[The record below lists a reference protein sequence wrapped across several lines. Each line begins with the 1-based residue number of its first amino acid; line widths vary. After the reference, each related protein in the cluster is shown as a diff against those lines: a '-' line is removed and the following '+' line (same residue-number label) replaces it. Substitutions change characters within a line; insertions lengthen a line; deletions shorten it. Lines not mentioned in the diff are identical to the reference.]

1 MPMIASGVILLF
13 SVAALM
19 SKLSFEILS
28 EFNSSKISS
37 LLKFISSLAKRAI
50 RVMVSFSSRSGANFL
65 ISASE
70 PKFISFCLASRTIS
84 P

>member
-1 MPMIASGVILLF
+1 MPMIASGAILLF
-13 SVAALM
+13 SIATLIL
-19 SKLSFEILS
+19 KLSFEILS

-50 RVMVSFSSRSGANFL
+50 RVMISFSSGSGANFL
-65 ISASE
+65 ISANE
-70 PKFISFCLASRTIS
+70 PKFISFFLASRTIS